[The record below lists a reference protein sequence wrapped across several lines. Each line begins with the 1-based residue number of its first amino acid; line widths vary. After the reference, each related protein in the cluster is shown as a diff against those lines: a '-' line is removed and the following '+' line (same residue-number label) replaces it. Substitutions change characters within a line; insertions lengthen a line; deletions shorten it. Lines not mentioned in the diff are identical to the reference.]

1 MKQETTRLHI
11 KTFDELTTRE
21 LYELLRLRAAVFVVE
36 QNSVYQDLDGIDY
49 DAVHLFLTEDGR
61 VRACARV
68 YCRDADLNLWGI
80 GRVVTDERRQGLG
93 SQIFGAALRV
103 VREKAPTATIRIE
116 SQCQAQG
123 FYEKFGFRAISETFI
138 MDQLPHVKME
148 KILTNDEIAG

>member
-1 MKQETTRLHI
+1 MSPQLHF

-21 LYELLRLRAAVFVVE
+21 LYEILRLRAAVFVVE
-36 QNSVYQDLDGIDY
+36 QDCVYQDLDGLDY
-49 DAVHLFLTEDGR
+49 DAVHIFLTEEGR

-68 YCRDADLNLWGI
+68 YRRDADSNLWGI

-103 VREKAPTATIRIE
+103 VQEKAPTATVRIE

-123 FYEKFGFRAISETFI
+123 FYEKFGFRAVSEPFM
-138 MDQLPHVKME
+138 MDQLPHIKME
-148 KILTNDEIAG
+148 KLFTNDGDCE

>member
-1 MKQETTRLHI
+1 MSPKLHI
-11 KTFDELTTRE
+11 KTFDELTKRE
-21 LYELLRLRAAVFVVE
+21 LYEILRLRAAVFVVE

-49 DAVHLFLTEDGR
+49 DAVHLFLTEGDL

-68 YCRDADLNLWGI
+68 YRRDADSNLWGI

-103 VREKAPTATIRIE
+103 VQEKAPTATVRIE

-123 FYEKFGFRAISETFI
+123 FYEKFGFRPVSEPFI
-138 MDQLPHVKME
+138 MDQLPHIKME
-148 KILTNDEIAG
+148 KLFANDGELG